1 MINENSPYYL
11 KEIYPVRY
19 SEVDYNEC
27 LKPSAMFNFL
37 QDMATNGADAANFGY
52 KDIHPKNLGWY
63 LLKYHMEFSN
73 YPVKAKNLIFK
84 TEARGY
90 NKIFAHRDFEI
101 YSEDNNL
108 MGRVLS
114 YWTLVDINTK
124 AMVCPGDIFE
134 QFKKVEKR
142 EDDLSFVKVKELER
156 VDYAEEFKIRF
167 DDIDVN
173 GHANNANYII
183 WAFESLPKE
192 FRDNHKLK
200 TLDIV
205 YKKEISFYNKVLSEI
220 QIENNFTRHSVKN
233 KSTGEELCLVNAEFI
248 EY

>member
-1 MINENSPYYL
+1 MINENSPFYL
-11 KEIYPVRY
+11 KENYSVRY

-37 QDMATNGADAANFGY
+37 QDTATNGANAAHFGY
-52 KDIHPKNLGWY
+52 DDIHSKNLGWY

-73 YPVKAKNLIFK
+73 YPVKEKKLILK

-101 YSEDNNL
+101 YSENNEL

-114 YWTLVDINTK
+114 YWTLVDINSK
-124 AMVCPGDIFE
+124 SMICPGDVFE
-134 QFKKVEKR
+134 QFKKVAKR
-142 EDDLSFVKVKELER
+142 EDDLSFNKVKELER
-156 VDYAEEFKIRF
+156 IDYTEEFKIRF

-205 YKKEISFYNKVLSEI
+205 YKKEISFNHTVLSET
-220 QIENNFTRHSVKN
+220 QMDNNFTRHSVKN
-233 KSTGEELCLVNAEFI
+233 QSTGEELCLINAEFI